1 MCPCR
6 FDVLQRNKAQ
16 APSGPLVLDIDKPI
30 SAWCCVNKGHISM
43 RAGAP
48 TDSYLPGEFIKLD
61 AQVSCTMSL

>member
-43 RAGAP
+43 RVGAP